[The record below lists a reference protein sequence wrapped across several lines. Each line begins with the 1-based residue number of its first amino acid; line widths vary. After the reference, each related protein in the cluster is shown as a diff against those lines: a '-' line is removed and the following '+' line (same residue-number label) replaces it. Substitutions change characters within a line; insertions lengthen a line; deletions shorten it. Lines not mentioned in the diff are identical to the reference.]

1 MATLNTFASLVG
13 RVIAGKL
20 ELQKLLGQGSMG
32 QVYRA
37 QHTALNKPIAIK
49 VMRPEMKP
57 TEEQLARFR
66 AEAQASSRLDHPH
79 TVQILDFG
87 EDGDDKLLYIA
98 MEFLQGEE
106 LTRSLKRDK
115 QFKIDRACRITRQ
128 VLAALSAAHDS
139 DIVHRDIKPGNI
151 MLVQKTNDEGNAE
164 EWVKVCDFGIAK
176 LLVAEEGVPPL
187 TMEGVSLGTPAYA
200 APEQILG
207 QTIDGRADLYATGII
222 LYTMLA
228 GKRPFDAETPMAMA
242 MKHIKQEPP
251 PLKEIRPELSTELC
265 DIVFKAIA
273 KKPEQR
279 FDNARQMRDALKSFD
294 SIGNQ
299 NSISPPAIETAPPPA
314 IETAPPPANEAAP
327 PPAIEAAPP
336 PAIEAAPP
344 PEPIVAKTPASPGN
358 SAAFMTMAVTTDD
371 IAAAAAQANAPDDIL
386 RAFLNDHGET
396 AEEVS
401 PSPRQASP
409 VAFSGVLDGP
419 IVERTPAERIIP
431 TVPRAPI
438 AESPAAAP
446 VVNEPTPPVTAQKK
460 RSLTLWIGFFLIV
473 SLTIIIS
480 VFVQG
485 L

>member
-1 MATLNTFASLVG
+1 LATPKTVGSLVG

-20 ELQKLLGQGSMG
+20 ELQTLLGQGSMG

-37 QHTALNKPIAIK
+37 QHTSLNKPIAIK

-106 LTRSLKRDK
+106 LSRSLSRDK
-115 QFKIDRACRITRQ
+115 QFKVERACRITRQ

-151 MLVQKTNDEGNAE
+151 MLVQRTNDEGNAE

-242 MKHIKQEPP
+242 MKHIKQAPP
-251 PLKEIRPELSTELC
+251 PLQEIRPELSAELC

-273 KKPEQR
+273 KKPENR
-279 FDNARQMRDALKSFD
+279 FDNARQMRDALKSFVQ
-294 SIGNQ
+294 SGNRNQ
-299 NSISPPAIETAPPPA
+299 NSISPPAIETPA
-314 IETAPPPANEAAP
+314 
-327 PPAIEAAPP
+327 
-336 PAIEAAPP
+336 P
-344 PEPIVAKTPASPGN
+344 PEPIVAKTQDPPVKQQS
-358 SAAFMTMAVTTDD
+358 SADFVTMAVTTDEL
-371 IAAAAAQANAPDDIL
+371 AAAAKEGDAPDDLL
-386 RAFLNDHGET
+386 RAFLEESGET
-396 AEEVS
+396 PKEE
-401 PSPRQASP
+401 SPRSSPTNP
-409 VAFSGVLDGP
+409 VAFSGILDTP
-419 IVERTPAERIIP
+419 IVERTPAERIVPI
-431 TVPRAPI
+431 TPRAPI
-438 AESPAAAP
+438 AEPVAAP
-446 VVNEPTPPVTAQKK
+446 AVASEPSTPVTTQRKP
-460 RSLTLWIGFFLIV
+460 SLILWLGFFLLVSIAIIV
-473 SLTIIIS
+473 S